1 MLAFQ
6 SRVLHFTFETACNT
20 LHKYYDMIKERL
32 CSDIRVF
39 HALDLVVQ
47 QLKQQHCKKVLL
59 LATKN
64 TLEDGFFAKK
74 LEQHEIKVT
83 IPNQTEREEIHK
95 IHNELKMDII
105 TEKSKFFLSDLIA
118 SHKNLDAVVLG
129 CTELPLVV
137 HQENSLLPI
146 IDPILLQTGA
156 AVDFVLAS

>member
-1 MLAFQ
+1 MGAGRIKL
-6 SRVLHFTFETACNT
+6 SE
-20 LHKYYDMIKERL
+20 KY
-32 CSDIRVF
+32 
-39 HALDLVVQ
+39 
-47 QLKQQHCKKVLL
+47 
-59 LATKN
+59 
-64 TLEDGFFAKK
+64 
-74 LEQHEIKVT
+74 
-83 IPNQTEREEIHK
+83 QTEREEIHK